1 MLGLVRL
8 FETLLAWLRSTNR
21 YRLTVS
27 TIQDALFNF
36 VFDDGARHYLFVTPQ
51 VGAITGHRPAS
62 FCRPTTFGPRS
73 PPMPMSMN
81 FSPSTTRVCA
91 RGERAAS
98 VSAFGTRQAAA
109 IDRYGRAPFRTVMRR
124 VRCPV
129 VGTLAD
135 VTEQK
140 RAEAVL
146 LQAKQDAEA
155 QSRDKTA
162 FIATLSHEVRT
173 PLGTISGFSEL
184 LESELDDFKAQT
196 GVELPPQIDEFIDT
210 IRGKT
215 HQILSL
221 VNDIFDLANLET
233 GSAELVRA
241 PLNINDAVAEDS
253 ALFVAQRYRDPESRS
268 TSTWIRPTP
277 RSSSMPTG
285 SSRRSTS
292 CFSNAAKF
300 TTAGYVRVS
309 TRLEANR
316 VRVEVED
323 TGIGMDAAYLD
334 KLFTP
339 FLQEDRRLNRDYE
352 GTGVGLALAHRI
364 ITALGGEITAE
375 SEKGHGST
383 FRILLPAL

>member
-1 MLGLVRL
+1 MA
-8 FETLLAWLRSTNR
+8 EHDSALRAGKES
-21 YRLTVS
+21 TVS
-27 TIQDALFNF
+27 FRIRHSAGGGYRWIRESAVPHRDA
-36 VFDDGARHYLFVTPQ
+36 
-51 VGAITGHRPAS
+51 TGTLS
-62 FCRPTTFGPRS
+62 
-73 PPMPMSMN
+73 
-81 FSPSTTRVCA
+81 
-91 RGERAAS
+91 
-98 VSAFGTRQAAA
+98 
-109 IDRYGRAPFRTVMRR
+109 
-124 VRCPV
+124 V

-184 LESELDDFKAQT
+184 LESELNDFKAET
-196 GVELPPQIDEFIDT
+196 GAQLPPQIDEFIDT
-210 IRGKT
+210 IRAKT

-241 PLNINDAVAEDS
+241 PLGINDAVTDS
-253 ALFVAQRYRDPESRS
+253 VGFVAEKLSNAGIALYLDLDPSDPEVLVDANRL
-268 TSTWIRPTP
+268 RQALDQLL
-277 RSSSMPTG
+277 
-285 SSRRSTS
+285 
-292 CFSNAAKF
+292 SNAAKF
-300 TTAGYVRVS
+300 TQAGYVRVS

-316 VRVEVED
+316 VRIEVED
-323 TGIGMDAAYLD
+323 TGIGMDATYLD

-364 ITALGGEITAE
+364 VAALGGEITAE

-383 FRILLPAL
+383 FRIFLPAL